1 MTTIVDRAKFSNK
14 MNKEFASRLTSL
26 RARAQLTNR
35 ELARLSDVPAST
47 VAGLQT
53 GSRRIG
59 EYQAR
64 KLGRAFNLS
73 GEELEEFVLQA
84 INGCTEKVLTDSL
97 PYPSHLLNLLAVQL
111 KKAGIG
117 AEAIRAFEVTGD
129 ERKQDVRF
137 ILGSGKA
144 VTLTTQLQYA

>member
-1 MTTIVDRAKFSNK
+1 MDCVRFINNMNTEFS
-14 MNKEFASRLTSL
+14 SRLTTL
-26 RARAQLTNR
+26 RTDARLTNR
-35 ELARLSDVPAST
+35 ELARLSDVPEST

-53 GSRRIG
+53 GSRRVG

-64 KLGRAFNLS
+64 KLGKAFNLA

-84 INGCTEKVLTDSL
+84 INGCTEKILTDSL

-117 AEAIRAFEVTGD
+117 AEAIRAFEVSGD
-129 ERKQDVRF
+129 EQKQDVKF
-137 ILGSGKA
+137 TLGSGKS

>member
-1 MTTIVDRAKFSNK
+1 MNNEFST
-14 MNKEFASRLTSL
+14 RLTTL
-26 RARAQLTNR
+26 RTDARLTNR

-53 GSRRIG
+53 GSRRVG

-64 KLGRAFNLS
+64 KLGKAFNLG

-84 INGCTEKVLTDSL
+84 INGCAEKILTASL

-117 AEAIRAFEVTGD
+117 AEAIHNFEVTGD
-129 ERKQDVRF
+129 EQKQNVRF
-137 ILGSGKA
+137 TLGSGKA
-144 VTLTTQLQYA
+144 VTLTTHLQYA

>member
-1 MTTIVDRAKFSNK
+1 MNTEFS
-14 MNKEFASRLTSL
+14 SRLTTL
-26 RARAQLTNR
+26 RTDARLTNR
-35 ELARLSDVPAST
+35 ELARLSDVPEST

-53 GSRRIG
+53 GSRRVG

-64 KLGRAFNLS
+64 KLGKAFNLA

-84 INGCTEKVLTDSL
+84 INGCTEKILTDSL

-117 AEAIRAFEVTGD
+117 AEAIRAFEVSGD
-129 ERKQDVRF
+129 EQKQDVKF
-137 ILGSGKA
+137 TLGSGKS

>member
-1 MTTIVDRAKFSNK
+1 MNTEFS
-14 MNKEFASRLTSL
+14 SRLTRL
-26 RARAQLTNR
+26 RTDARLTNR
-35 ELARLSDVPAST
+35 ELARISDVPEST

-53 GSRRIG
+53 GSRRVG

-64 KLGRAFNLS
+64 KLGKAFKLN
-73 GEELEEFVLQA
+73 GEALEEFVLQA
-84 INGCTEKVLTDSL
+84 INGCSEKVLTASL

-117 AEAIRAFEVTGD
+117 AEAISAFEVSGD

-137 ILGSGKA
+137 TLGSGKF

>member
-1 MTTIVDRAKFSNK
+1 MERGKFSSK
-14 MNKEFASRLTSL
+14 MNKDFSSKFTRLRTD
-26 RARAQLTNR
+26 ARLTNR
-35 ELARLSDVPAST
+35 ELARLSDVPEST

-53 GSRRIG
+53 GSRRVG

-64 KLGRAFNLS
+64 KLGKAFNLT
-73 GEELEEFVLQA
+73 GEALEEFVLQA
-84 INGCTEKVLTDSL
+84 INECTEKVLTSSL

-117 AEAIRAFEVTGD
+117 AEAIHNFEVSGD

-137 ILGSGKA
+137 ILGSGKS
-144 VTLTTQLQYA
+144 VTLTTHLQYA

>member
-1 MTTIVDRAKFSNK
+1 MVDRAKFSNK
-14 MNKEFASRLTSL
+14 MNTEFASRLTRL
-26 RARAQLTNR
+26 RTTARLTNR
-35 ELARLSDVPAST
+35 ELARLSDVPTST

-64 KLGRAFNLS
+64 KLGKAFNLA

-84 INGCTEKVLTDSL
+84 INECTEKILTDSL

-117 AEAIRAFEVTGD
+117 AESIHEFEISGD
-129 ERKQDVRF
+129 DRKQDVRF
-137 ILGSGKA
+137 ILGSGKS
-144 VTLTTQLQYA
+144 VTLTTHLQYA